1 MGPGAMTNA
10 ACTSGRLWSS
20 PAWVRSAAISGESRV
35 FFLSAGV
42 IGVFPRARMS
52 SLIQRIRI
60 HLIDERIHDR
70 VEANAE
76 IELMTQV
83 ELVEVISFVL
93 DDLLAGR
100 PTYAPGEFAGDRR
113 RARRAGNTARSGGPG

>member
-1 MGPGAMTNA
+1 
-10 ACTSGRLWSS
+10 
-20 PAWVRSAAISGESRV
+20 
-35 FFLSAGV
+35 
-42 IGVFPRARMS
+42 MS
-52 SLIQRIRI
+52 SLIQRIRT

-83 ELVEVISFVL
+83 ELVEVISCVL

-113 RARRAGNTARSGGPG
+113 RARRAAKRARYRRTRVASASRWS